1 MESSQRENLNNLFCR
16 KVSFLTSTHGQFRG
30 VGQGMKQTQL
40 YLIFC
45 ILYVLSNFHFLF
57 ILLFT
62 FIVNKQ
68 ILRTGTLQ
76 DLFYNTENPFP
87 SITGSDS
94 ILDAWVFCS
103 PPFQYFEL
111 SIFSVGYILALSSLN
126 YCGGNYGTFGYTVS
140 IYNRSMSVKLSRV
153 SSTYIQVMVKTQVTL
168 ANYSCCIQ
176 IPWSYQRMSYVHLL
190 QFQYLVG
197 STAMRRPSAE
207 GSTTLY
213 SAGTTDNIQILQELF
228 QNLRKSVYQ

>member
-1 MESSQRENLNNLFCR
+1 
-16 KVSFLTSTHGQFRG
+16 
-30 VGQGMKQTQL
+30 MKQTQL

-62 FIVNKQ
+62 FIVNKKN
-68 ILRTGTLQ
+68 LRTGTLQ

-111 SIFSVGYILALSSLN
+111 SIFSVGYILSLSSLN
-126 YCGGNYGTFGYTVS
+126 YCGGNYGTFGYTVR
-140 IYNRSMSVKLSRV
+140 IKCTRTPHLQPFNECEQLSRV

-176 IPWSYQRMSYVHLL
+176 IPWSYQRMSYVH
-190 QFQYLVG
+190 
-197 STAMRRPSAE
+197 
-207 GSTTLY
+207 
-213 SAGTTDNIQILQELF
+213 
-228 QNLRKSVYQ
+228 